1 MRFGRDLQSLMRKLL
16 RGYYLYFHNDVLNS
30 DGRRLFEEIL
40 RMLMYEHP
48 EYRRL
53 VYRVRRNPD
62 LDNVIRVARLFLDE
76 DEIHK
81 LLDTSING
89 FYIYKKYSR

>member
-1 MRFGRDLQSLMRKLL
+1 MRFGRVLQSLMRKLL
-16 RGYYLYFHNDVLNS
+16 RGYYLYFHNDMLNS

-40 RMLMYEHP
+40 KMLMYEHP

-76 DEIHK
+76 DEIHE

-89 FYIYKKYSR
+89 FYIYKK